1 MGVSMAVCEMDSDSS
16 TCKVG
21 KNSIVKV
28 KLKNLAGAES
38 MAEFDL
44 VVPMADAKAALG
56 AELEGILKRAR
67 VDAESGSIYMEKV
80 KAVPDQ
86 EKLKPLAQKVYT
98 GWVLLPDGPQRQK
111 LIDAS
116 DPDDRLN
123 RWDML
128 SFDEMNAACKSCQL
142 SWDDGRGCIGTF
154 GPENSALPEIA
165 AKYGAKIVASVPTSV
180 VEKKVFS
187 TQDAQEL
194 LKEVALLRVKLP
206 DEGKMMVR
214 RYSGVLDRL
223 EKLAHISIKYGARF
237 YFF

>member
-1 MGVSMAVCEMDSDSS
+1 MGISMAVCEMDSDAAS
-16 TCKVG
+16 CKAG
-21 KNSIVKV
+21 KSSIVKV

-38 MAEFDL
+38 MAEYDL
-44 VVPMADAKAALG
+44 IVPMSDAKAALG
-56 AELEGILKRAR
+56 ADLEAILKRAR
-67 VDAESGSIYMEKV
+67 IDAESESIYLEKV
-80 KAVPDQ
+80 KAAPDL
-86 EKLKPLAQKVYT
+86 EKLKPMAKKVYT
-98 GWVLLPDGPQRQK
+98 GWVVLPEGPERQK

-128 SFDEMNAACKSCQL
+128 SFDDMNATCKACKL

-165 AKYGAKIVASVPTSV
+165 AKNGARIVASVPKAV
-180 VEKKVFS
+180 AEKKVFS
-187 TQDAQEL
+187 VQEAQEL
-194 LKEVALLRVKLP
+194 LKEVALLREKLP

-223 EKLAHISIKYGARF
+223 EKLANISIKYGARF